1 MRKSSCECGFLF
13 NEKCISLDVAMFYF
27 AIAPAKLP
35 NNRKFWV
42 RGGLVKGCLGHMQG
56 MSKLRDLIE
65 DKFDL
70 LSLLPGES
78 ICWSLMKIKVFIA
91 IMTMQFVFATIT
103 QVTYVLHRME
113 ISPSPIFRL
122 SNGTDKPIMSVLPGP
137 IRLTSAFLSRAICV
151 FMLIGH
157 LT

>member
-1 MRKSSCECGFLF
+1 
-13 NEKCISLDVAMFYF
+13 MFYS
-27 AIAPAKLP
+27 AITPAKLP

-42 RGGLVKGCLGHMQG
+42 KRGLIKGCLGHMQR

-65 DKFDL
+65 GKFDL

-91 IMTMQFVFATIT
+91 IMTMQFVCATIT

-137 IRLTSAFLSRAICV
+137 IRSTSAFLSRTHFLVCKLNHSDTIDIECIA
-151 FMLIGH
+151 MD
-157 LT
+157 T